1 VRPAR
6 GALPLVALAAAAA
19 YRALWWEPRRVRLTS
34 RTVWLPRWP
43 VALDELR
50 VAVIA
55 DLHTGAPHVSLSK
68 VNRVVARV
76 NAESPDLIALLG
88 DYVDPRVTGATPVPI
103 PAVASALGG
112 LDAPLGVV
120 AVLGNH
126 DWAEG
131 GRDMAATLRGAGVTV
146 LENDAI
152 AVGRGLWVAGLA
164 DAGLRQPNLTAAL
177 DAVPDDAPVL
187 LLSHNPDVFPEV
199 PERVS
204 LTLSGHTHGAQVDLP
219 IVRDRVTPSRF
230 GAHYTGGVFEESG
243 RLLFVSRGVGTSR
256 LPVRFM
262 APPEVALLSLHAARG
277 RK

>member
-1 VRPAR
+1 
-6 GALPLVALAAAAA
+6 
-19 YRALWWEPRRVRLTS
+19 VRLTS
-34 RTVWLPRWP
+34 RTVGLPRWP

-68 VNRVVARV
+68 LNGVVARV

-88 DYVDPRVTGATPVPI
+88 DYVDPRVAGATPVPI

-112 LDAPLGVV
+112 LEAPLGVV

-131 GRDMAATLRGAGVTV
+131 GREMAAALRGAGVTV
-146 LENDAI
+146 LENDAT
-152 AVGRGLWVAGLA
+152 AVGRGLWVAGVA
-164 DAGLRQPNLTAAL
+164 DAGLRQPNPAAAL
-177 DAVPDDAPVL
+177 DAVPDEAPVL

-219 IVRDRVTPSRF
+219 LVRDRVTPSRF
-230 GAHYTGGVFEESG
+230 GAHYAGGVFEESR
-243 RLLFVSRGVGTSR
+243 RLLFASRGIGTSR

-277 RK
+277 GSLR

>member
-6 GALPLVALAAAAA
+6 VVLPLIGLAAAA
-19 YRALWWEPRRVRLTS
+19 YRALWWEPRHVRLTS
-34 RTVWLPRWP
+34 RSLALPRWP
-43 VALDELR
+43 DRLDGLR

-68 VNRVVARV
+68 ASRVVTRV
-76 NAESPDLIALLG
+76 NSERPDLVALLG

-103 PAVASALGG
+103 AAIASALGR
-112 LDAPLGVV
+112 LEAPLGVV

-126 DWAEG
+126 DWVEG
-131 GRDMAATLRGAGVTV
+131 GREMAAALREAAVTV
-146 LENDAI
+146 LDNEAVP
-152 AVGRGLWVAGLA
+152 VGRGLWVAGVA
-164 DAGLRQPNLTAAL
+164 DAGVRQPDLVAAL
-177 DAVPDDAPVL
+177 AAPPAHAPVL

-219 IVRDRVTPSRF
+219 LVRDRVTPSRF
-230 GAHYTGGVFEESG
+230 GAHYAGGVFEERD

-262 APPEVALLSLHAARG
+262 APPEVALLELTGRG
-277 RK
+277 G

>member
-6 GALPLVALAAAAA
+6 VVLPLIGLAAAA
-19 YRALWWEPRRVRLTS
+19 YRALWWEPRHVRLTS
-34 RTVWLPRWP
+34 RSLALPRWP
-43 VALDELR
+43 DRLDGLR

-68 VNRVVARV
+68 ASRVVTRV
-76 NAESPDLIALLG
+76 NSERPDLVALLG

-103 PAVASALGG
+103 AAIASALGR
-112 LDAPLGVV
+112 LEAPLGVV

-126 DWAEG
+126 DWVEG
-131 GRDMAATLRGAGVTV
+131 GREMAAALREAAVTV
-146 LENDAI
+146 LDNEAVP
-152 AVGRGLWVAGLA
+152 VGRGLWVAGVA
-164 DAGLRQPNLTAAL
+164 DAGVRQPDLGAAL
-177 DAVPDDAPVL
+177 AAPPAHAPVL

-219 IVRDRVTPSRF
+219 LVRDRVTPSRF
-230 GAHYTGGVFEESG
+230 GAHYAGGVFEERD

-256 LPVRFM
+256 LPVRFL
-262 APPEVALLSLHAARG
+262 APPEVALLELTGRG
-277 RK
+277 G